1 MPPRRSSSI
10 PADNNEPNYSRID
23 PAYQPS
29 SPSVNKFLCS
39 LQSLPLPIP
48 PPTPV
53 PLEPIPECDIESC
66 PYLSPSKAG
75 KPVRTVK
82 KTLAFKARTF
92 IRYPTVPHGFP
103 TSVLRN
109 AKRSTR
115 VEPRPRFNHA
125 EVFPLES
132 PMAMLGEV
140 TVKVVRVVAPPP
152 PPGQAKAPK
161 VHPDF
166 VVRKFIDRNMLKWGE
181 ANDGADW
188 EEISLKEK
196 PKKSTKK
203 MKQPTP
209 IKQRT
214 PIKQPTPIKQRTP
227 IEAIT
232 DGKLLRTIAARK
244 REAAEER
251 ANARR
256 LQREEDFLQ
265 CEEDFADIIRATPK

>member
-39 LQSLPLPIP
+39 LQSLPLPVP
-48 PPTPV
+48 PSTPV
-53 PLEPIPECDIESC
+53 PLEPIPECDIDSC

-82 KTLAFKARTF
+82 KTLAFKARKF

-115 VEPRPRFNHA
+115 IEPRPLYNIA
-125 EVFPLES
+125 EVFPGPFDE
-132 PMAMLGEV
+132 
-140 TVKVVRVVAPPP
+140 T
-152 PPGQAKAPK
+152 PK

-166 VVRKFIDRNMLKWGE
+166 IVRKFIDRNKLKWGK
-181 ANDGADW
+181 ANIGADW
-188 EEISLKEK
+188 EELCFREK
-196 PKKSTKK
+196 PEESQKDIKQPTPVKKSTA
-203 MKQPTP
+203 TP

-214 PIKQPTPIKQRTP
+214 PIH
-227 IEAIT
+227 AIT

-244 REAAEER
+244 REEAKKAAEQR
-251 ANARR
+251 VNARR

-265 CEEDFADIIRATPK
+265 CEEDFGDIMRASPK

>member
-1 MPPRRSSSI
+1 MPPRRSGSI

-23 PAYQPS
+23 PAYQ
-29 SPSVNKFLCS
+29 
-39 LQSLPLPIP
+39 
-48 PPTPV
+48 
-53 PLEPIPECDIESC
+53 PECDIESC

-82 KTLAFKARTF
+82 KTLAFKARKF

-115 VEPRPRFNHA
+115 VEPRPLYNIA
-125 EVFPLES
+125 EVFPE
-132 PMAMLGEV
+132 PFDE
-140 TVKVVRVVAPPP
+140 TT
-152 PPGQAKAPK
+152 K
-161 VHPDF
+161 VHEDF
-166 VVRKFIDRNMLKWGE
+166 IVRKFINRNMLKWGE
-181 ANDGADW
+181 ANIGADW
-188 EEISLKEK
+188 EELCEREK
-196 PKKSTKK
+196 PEESQKDIKQPTPIKKSTV
-203 MKQPTP
+203 TP

-214 PIKQPTPIKQRTP
+214 PIH
-227 IEAIT
+227 AIT

-244 REAAEER
+244 REAAKER
-251 ANARR
+251 ENARR

>member
-10 PADNNEPNYSRID
+10 PADDNEPNYSRID

-39 LQSLPLPIP
+39 LQSLPLSVP
-48 PPTPV
+48 PSTPV

-82 KTLAFKARTF
+82 KTLALKARKF

-115 VEPRPRFNHA
+115 IEPRPCYNIA

-132 PMAMLGEV
+132 PMTMLGV
-140 TVKVVRVVAPPP
+140 VKVVRVEAPPP
-152 PPGQAKAPK
+152 RRGQLKTPKASTRYI
-161 VHPDF
+161 
-166 VVRKFIDRNMLKWGE
+166 VRKFIDRNMLKWGE

-188 EEISLKEK
+188 EELYRREK

-203 MKQPTP
+203 
-209 IKQRT
+209 
-214 PIKQPTPIKQRTP
+214 IKQPTPIKQRTP

-244 REAAEER
+244 REEAKKAAEDRE
-251 ANARR
+251 NARR

-265 CEEDFADIIRATPK
+265 CEEDFGDIIRATPK